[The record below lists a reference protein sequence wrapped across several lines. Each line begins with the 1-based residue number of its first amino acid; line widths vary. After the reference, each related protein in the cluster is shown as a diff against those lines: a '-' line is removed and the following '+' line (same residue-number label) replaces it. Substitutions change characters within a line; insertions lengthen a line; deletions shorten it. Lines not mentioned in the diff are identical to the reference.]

1 MGIHNIC
8 MRTLIYSGKQILE
21 SKGIKKVKKF
31 SFFLSASSCE
41 LIEVEMCQGLT
52 YNLTSF
58 PNIWLSIADQREAAT
73 LLRQYRVKVTITIQI
88 NQLLL
93 IAAILGYFCMESL
106 YKFIIQAC
114 IFIILISKQTLPCLP
129 LYCRPG
135 ADGACMFR
143 ALAEAGVWDFPA
155 SVQPP
160 GRGPPAL
167 PLRLH
172 RHRATMQPSPGS
184 LLLQL
189 ALQLPPSA

>member
-1 MGIHNIC
+1 MI
-8 MRTLIYSGKQILE
+8 
-21 SKGIKKVKKF
+21 

-73 LLRQYRVKVTITIQI
+73 LLQQYRVKATLTIQI
-88 NQLLL
+88 NQPLL
-93 IAAILGYFCMESL
+93 IAAILRSL
-106 YKFIIQAC
+106 HIFAWKFYTN
-114 IFIILISKQTLPCLP
+114 LLHKHVLLPSKQTLPCLP

-143 ALAEAGVWDFPA
+143 ALAEAGVRDFPA

-167 PLRLH
+167 PLCLH
-172 RHRATMQPSPGS
+172 RRRATMQPSPGS